1 MLYAVRAGST
11 MTDYERL
18 KRACI
23 KRGELWEDPDFPATQ
38 TSVFYHQTPPFQFQ
52 WKRPKEL
59 CSRPVF
65 VHDSPTQFDIVPG
78 KM

>member
-1 MLYAVRAGST
+1 

-38 TSVFYHQTPPFQFQ
+38 TSVFYHQTPPFQFT
-52 WKRPKEL
+52 WKRPKVRSV
-59 CSRPVF
+59 SR
-65 VHDSPTQFDIVPG
+65 
-78 KM
+78 